1 MKRRI
6 TLSIALSLCIGLL
19 ALMSSNSAALAQQ
32 VKVVK
37 PDLSIKQFL
46 FPPTNDKALRV
57 HVVNTGQELSKACRL
72 VLTVRAINGVA
83 VGRRTHV
90 NVPILAAGADDW
102 LHIDAKSI
110 LPNNVS
116 LQSTTFKLNVDATKI
131 VAESNE
137 SNNEVWHG
145 LSATAAIGQAI
156 GQFAND
162 GGEADAGEPEP
173 NPDIQQQDQLSTSGI
188 AQKSCVRV
196 SGRWS
201 VCGSTNFK
209 NRFVAGVGIS
219 FNRLD
224 PNGKI
229 VSTRYYK
236 DCSKLA
242 ADSTIPADLRKQA
255 AEPCKQSLQLA
266 ANESTVK

>member
-19 ALMSSNSAALAQQ
+19 ALMSSDSAALAQQ
-32 VKVVK
+32 AKVVK

-116 LQSTTFKLNVDATKI
+116 LQSTTFKLSVDATKI

-145 LSATAAIGQAI
+145 LLATAAIGQAI
-156 GQFAND
+156 GGFAND
-162 GGEADAGEPEP
+162 GDESDAKPE
-173 NPDIQQQDQLSTSGI
+173 ISSTQQLSTAPSE
-188 AQKSCVRV
+188 QKSCVRV

-201 VCGSTNFK
+201 ICGSTNFK

-242 ADSTIPADLRKQA
+242 ADSTIPADIRKKA
-255 AEPCKQSLQLA
+255 AELCKQSLQLA
-266 ANESTVK
+266 ADESTVK